1 MDECVAAEEGFKRGY
16 EKGYADGKK
25 HAEDEI
31 IILKQKRANIFEILD
46 AYERGRVNALKWIPV
61 SERLPEKDGKYLV
74 FKQHHYGAWQD
85 VVGFAKDGES
95 VNKYD
100 LENEKDVWYNYDSEY
115 GYYSIDS
122 VTHWMP
128 LPEPPKEA

>member
-1 MDECVAAEEGFKRGY
+1 MDEYVAAEEGFKRGY

-61 SERLPEKDGKYLV
+61 TERLPKKFNNALAVRKCGDWFSIDVECIIADGKWCGDV
-74 FKQHHYGAWQD
+74 FDK
-85 VVGFAKDGES
+85 
-95 VNKYD
+95 
-100 LENEKDVWYNYDSEY
+100 NE
-115 GYYSIDS
+115 

-128 LPEPPKEA
+128 LPEPPREE

>member
-1 MDECVAAEEGFKRGY
+1 MDRYTAAEEGYKRGY
-16 EKGYADGKK
+16 EAAKP
-25 HAEDEI
+25 
-31 IILKQKRANIFEILD
+31 
-46 AYERGRVNALKWIPV
+46 KWIPV
-61 SERLPEKDGKYLV
+61 SERLPDKDGKYLA

-95 VNKYD
+95 VSKYD
-100 LENEKDVWYNYDSEY
+100 LENEKDIWYNYASEY

-128 LPEPPKEA
+128 LPEPPEEV